1 VSSPAIPVS
10 DLSGDRVEL
19 PSGGWVQLRDLDD
32 LRSHHRSAVLKAFPT
47 DGNFTPLSVLHMQH
61 RLAEVMVVAWSLPYL
76 PDAPLPADDPK
87 IMDELRVRDENK
99 LNKALK
105 PVMDMLDP
113 DAPDPADHENP
124 DSPTEP
130 SGDSAPA

>member
-1 VSSPAIPVS
+1 VSSPTIPVS

-19 PSGGWVQLRDLDD
+19 PSGGWVQLRHLDD
-32 LRSHHRSAVLKAFPT
+32 LRSHHREAVLDAFP
-47 DGNFTPLSVLHMQH
+47 DDDRLTPKAVLVMQ
-61 RLAEVMVVAWSLPYL
+61 RTMAAVMVVAWSLPYL
-76 PDAPLPADDPK
+76 PDAPLPGDDPTVMRD
-87 IMDELRVRDENK
+87 IRVRDEK
-99 LNKALK
+99 RLMKALK